1 MSLPTVMPTKG
12 ETASVSVQEL
22 LRSQTISPKLAARIQ
37 EADINQDGNLSIEEL
52 LEVIRSEERAVSD
65 RKLMRNFL
73 IALVVAVLILI
84 ATLCGTVYAIVKLTQ
99 EVNDNNGVLVSS
111 STGQPMSTAAKY
123 LQLSPDSLYRYP
135 DPSLLQ
141 SFEALV
147 LPSDDGD
154 TMYRVA
160 KIVSKRNDS
169 ATVYT
174 IDGTVIEVDDSGMSI
189 VDKDAPAG
197 SARRLRYMT
206 DEQVSSVYAAL
217 GVYDLV
223 DSLGGRNKIENT
235 IVEVGNEVA
244 EEVTSWFSWFG

>member
-1 MSLPTVMPTKG
+1 MSLPTLMPAKG
-12 ETASVSVQEL
+12 DTTSVSVQEL

-37 EADINQDGNLSIEEL
+37 EADINQDGSLSIDEL

-73 IALVVAVLILI
+73 IALLVAVLILI

-99 EVNDNNGVLVSS
+99 EVNDNNGVLVSA
-111 STGQPMSTAAKY
+111 STGQPMSTGRMHI
-123 LQLSPDSLYRYP
+123 QLGADSLYRYP
-135 DPSLLQ
+135 NPVLLQ

-160 KIVSKRNDS
+160 KIVSQPNVS
-169 ATVYT
+169 ATIYT
-174 IDGTVIEVDDSGMSI
+174 VDGTVIEVDDSGMSI

-197 SARRLRYMT
+197 SARRLSDRG
-206 DEQVSSVYAAL
+206 SS
-217 GVYDLV
+217 
-223 DSLGGRNKIENT
+223 T
-235 IVEVGNEVA
+235 IN
-244 EEVTSWFSWFG
+244 